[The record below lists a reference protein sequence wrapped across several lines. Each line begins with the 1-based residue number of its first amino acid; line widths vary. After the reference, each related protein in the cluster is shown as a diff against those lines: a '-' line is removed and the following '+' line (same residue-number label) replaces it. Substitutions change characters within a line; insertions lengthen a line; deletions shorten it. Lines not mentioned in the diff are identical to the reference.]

1 MASGYVTSDVKDLD
15 SRYLAIGGKA
25 ASASQ
30 ADTATKANSVAW
42 SAVSGKPSMVMRY
55 PSAAAVNVNKATLPW
70 TAPSNCVVGDLHVLA
85 GGNSNTNRIIYID
98 GVNVY
103 NKETYQ
109 DFDVV
114 LHAGFAFMKK
124 GAKISSNTSNQLTF
138 KYSSYA
144 IS

>member
-1 MASGYVTSDVKDLD
+1 MASGYVTSDGKDLD

-25 ASASQ
+25 TSAAK
-30 ADTATKANSVAW
+30 ADTATTATSVAW
-42 SAVSGKPSMVMRY
+42 SAVSGKPSMVVRY
-55 PSAAAVNVNKATLPW
+55 PSASAVTVTKATLPW
-70 TAPSNCVVGDLHVLA
+70 TAPSNCVVWGLHVVA
-85 GGNSNTNRIIYID
+85 GGGGNVNRIIYID

-103 NKETYQ
+103 NKETYD